1 MGEGWTERLIQ
12 EAIERGELDPT
23 DGVGEPIEDLN
34 NDPDWWVKKFV
45 KRERLRELL
54 ARERAP
60 RREEP
65 RDPVS

>member
-12 EAIERGELDPT
+12 EAIERGGLDPT